1 MGERE
6 RERERAR
13 ESVTASAMVRKGRRA
28 WRREAE
34 GRSAVSQWNPRRSR
48 LLWMIEKE
56 KSKSSLWRRR
66 EGFRHG
72 SDWDWTT

>member
-1 MGERE
+1 
-6 RERERAR
+6 
-13 ESVTASAMVRKGRRA
+13 MVRKGRRA
-28 WRREAE
+28 RRREAE

-72 SDWDWTT
+72 SDWDRTA